1 MLKTRHGAGTH
12 RGPGSLFTTPP
23 TSRSFASWLTAEGED
38 VAYVMDQMGHT
49 DPSMTVGI
57 YARAIRNGRRSA
69 QSRRRHEALAGDADR
84 AATGTGAPADV
95 SQVVGELAA

>member
-1 MLKTRHGAGTH
+1 
-12 RGPGSLFTTPP
+12 
-23 TSRSFASWLTAEGED
+23 
-38 VAYVMDQMGHT
+38 MDQMGHT

-69 QSRRRHEALAGDADR
+69 RSRRRREALAGDADR